1 MVYHYTTIE
10 TFYNMLSTFQSSD
23 DKEHLEF
30 WASSSLN
37 QNDSTELSLGVD
49 EILPVIRDIEKNIE
63 TTDFRKLS
71 NYKAFDWLPFLIGQ
85 MPVDIDKSSRTL
97 RLAPFTVSFS
107 KRKDTLLM
115 WTMYAN
121 NGNGICLAFDES
133 RLVCPQSGLYPMADN
148 VFYEKDPQLYYG
160 IIKTLYE
167 MYLKEIQ
174 DMYLL
179 QGIHHSKQKAL
190 IGMIAAISPFIKH
203 NSFKEE
209 EEYRIAYYKVS
220 DNEPDVYTR
229 LTSRLNAINYVKV
242 KIPLEALQYIIIG
255 PCADFNRTKSL
266 LVENMKANGIIRDYD
281 GDFIETSNVP
291 YRLY

>member
-10 TFYNMLSTFQSSD
+10 TFYNMLATYQSSD
-23 DKEHLEF
+23 DKDHLEF
-30 WASSSLN
+30 WASSALN
-37 QNDSTELSLGVD
+37 QNDSTELSLGVND
-49 EILPVIRDIEKNIE
+49 ILPIIHDIEKNSE
-63 TTDFRKLS
+63 TTEFRKLS
-71 NYKAFDWLPFLIGQ
+71 KNKVFDWIPYLTGQ
-85 MPVDIDKSSRTL
+85 TPVDIDKSYRTL

-107 KRKDTLLM
+107 KRKDLLLM

-121 NGNGICLAFDES
+121 NGNGICLAFDENK
-133 RLVCPQSGLYPMADN
+133 LICPQSGLHPMADN

-160 IIKTLYE
+160 IIKTLHE

-174 DMYLL
+174 EMNLL

-190 IGMIAAISPFIKH
+190 IGMISAISPFFKH

-220 DNEPDVYTR
+220 DNNPNIFTR
-229 LTSRLNAINYVKV
+229 LTNRLNEINYVKV

-266 LVENMKANGIIRDYD
+266 LVENMKANDIVRDYD
-281 GDFIETSNVP
+281 GNFIHTSKVP